1 MVAASKRTVV
11 VAESGEG
18 PYGQSVT
25 IGPHEMRA
33 DEAESLGGRDAG
45 PSPYEY
51 VMAGL
56 GACTVMTLRI
66 YASRHGWLLER
77 ATVEVCHVKVAYENG
92 ATPTDRFQRIVGL
105 TGNLTDEQRAI
116 LIEIA
121 NRCPVSQTL
130 RRASSIVTSLA
141 DLPKKSSARSVA
153 YLILSIGSLPTLW
166 LLAG

>member
-1 MVAASKRTVV
+1 MHGHDVADVRITAW
-11 VAESGEG
+11 VAPGK
-18 PYGQSVT
+18 
-25 IGPHEMRA
+25 
-33 DEAESLGGRDAG
+33 
-45 PSPYEY
+45 
-51 VMAGL
+51 
-56 GACTVMTLRI
+56 
-66 YASRHGWLLER
+66 

-130 RRASSIVTSLA
+130 RRASSIFTSLA